1 MDSQPTTE
9 MNGFI
14 KILNPKE
21 QRKLERGIKNRWG
34 KLKIY
39 SKMIDLNPIISLT
52 KLNVNDINILIKS
65 PRVSDWI

>member
-39 SKMIDLNPIISLT
+39 SKMI
-52 KLNVNDINILIKS
+52 
-65 PRVSDWI
+65 